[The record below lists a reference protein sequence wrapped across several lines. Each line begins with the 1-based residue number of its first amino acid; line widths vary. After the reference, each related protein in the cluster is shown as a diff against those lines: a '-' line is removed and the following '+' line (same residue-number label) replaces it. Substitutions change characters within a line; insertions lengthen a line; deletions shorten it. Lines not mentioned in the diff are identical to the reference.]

1 MPIVIK
7 TRDRRDNPRFLLCS
21 NQDAAKILV
30 NALLLFEHPVKTEW
44 VVVHRDP
51 VTMHEF
57 VVVDGR
63 QLFLHPRS
71 WGAELKPEPPEEV
84 TDDVV

>member
-7 TRDRRDNPRFLLCS
+7 TRDRHDNPRFLLCS
-21 NQDAAKILV
+21 NQDVAKILV

-63 QLFLHPRS
+63 QYFLHPRS

-84 TDDVV
+84 TCDV